1 MLNEAF
7 DYFGRSF
14 WGLPNKENDLDIEI
28 EKGRL
33 YYKWGETSGELD
45 DFQQSYDHL
54 FHLEVPHL
62 TPAKNLERCELLL
75 NSLQNILKLRLQ
87 MASEI
92 FEFLCENR
100 LRIELRDM
108 DFKKELH
115 ERTEEF
121 MSFEESMVN
130 QGEEL
135 KKFMLTLNL
144 SDELKG
150 QRKDLLEN
158 FDRGMKSVC
167 DGLEAFYHRVKDY
180 VRKGK

>member
-1 MLNEAF
+1 MG
-7 DYFGRSF
+7 YFGRSF
-14 WGLPNKENDLDIEI
+14 CGLPNKESELDMEM
-28 EKGRL
+28 EKGKL
-33 YYKWGETSGELD
+33 YYKWGESSGELD

-54 FHLEVPHL
+54 FKVDAPAL
-62 TPAKNLERCELLL
+62 TPKINLERCDLLL
-75 NSLQNILKLRLQ
+75 NNLQNILKLRLK
-87 MASEI
+87 MASET

-100 LRIELRDM
+100 LRIELRDL

-121 MSFEESMVN
+121 MAFEEAMVN

-135 KKFMLTLNL
+135 KKFMLALTLT
-144 SDELKG
+144 DELKG
-150 QRKDLLEN
+150 QRKELLEN
-158 FDRGMKSVC
+158 YDRGMKSVG